1 MWNLP
6 RSRIE
11 HCVTFLTFLTTG
23 PQEVLRSFLLFCR
36 ILFLCFKFFLFP
48 CCILWE
54 SWVSLVYVFM
64 RFLLSMLV
72 LKVSFP
78 FSMLCLWCCITWC
91 ANSLF
96 CFLCLFNQ
104 FCQCECIVL
113 HVLSLPATCLLDQ
126 ILYICERCTFLFYIF
141 LCRQNHSYWGPSWND
156 FPIAQ
161 SHRTTACLP
170 GSSALTTFAV

>member
-23 PQEVLRSFLLFCR
+23 PPGKSCVLFSYFVGSC
-36 ILFLCFKFFLFP
+36 FLCFKFFSFFP
-48 CCILWE
+48 AAFYENPEFLWYMC
-54 SWVSLVYVFM
+54 S
-64 RFLLSMLV
+64 RFLLSTLV
-72 LKVSFP
+72 LKVFLS

-96 CFLCLFNQ
+96 CFHLSVQ
-104 FCQCECIVL
+104 S
-113 HVLSLPATCLLDQ
+113 VLSMWVYCPSCLISTSYMLVRSNP
-126 ILYICERCTFLFYIF
+126 LYLWEVYIPFTFFCAGRII
-141 LCRQNHSYWGPSWND
+141 HIWGPSWND

-161 SHRTTACLP
+161 SHRTTACLQ
-170 GSSALTTFAV
+170 AAVP